1 MANLP
6 TKIEGL
12 SDEHRSGR
20 PRTVTDNKV
29 AEVVERTLT
38 TMPKDATHWSVRS
51 MAERTGVSHTTVH
64 RIWSAFSLKP
74 HRSETF
80 KLSTDPL
87 FVDKVQDIMGL
98 YMAPP
103 DRAVVLC
110 GDENGGRA
118 ASRRGFRL
126 RELGGSEEFQ
136 PPRLSDTLHFG
147 TGKMAGQGQTG
158 PAASAAGS
166 GSRHRFGAEPKIKSV
181 KNLEHR
187 VQRRIAIARQRL
199 VKTFP

>member
-1 MANLP
+1 MTNNGTVRFGSQQRAGLCRMANRP

-20 PRTVTDNKV
+20 PRTVTDDKL
-29 AEVVERTLT
+29 AEVVERTLS

-74 HRSETF
+74 HRSGTF

-110 GDENGGRA
+110 VDENGGRA

-126 RELGGSEEFQ
+126 RELGESEEFQ

-147 TGKMAGQGQTG
+147 TREDGGAG
-158 PAASAAGS
+158 PDRPGS
-166 GSRHRFGAEPKIKSV
+166 
-181 KNLEHR
+181 
-187 VQRRIAIARQRL
+187 QRRGLRFAAPLRGGTEDQERQE
-199 VKTFP
+199 P